1 MLGTDHV
8 DVGLSR
14 NPDEELGGR
23 QRVQAVAR
31 QVDDGQRLQTGCWH
45 QLH

>member
-8 DVGLSR
+8 DVGLSG

-31 QVDDGQRLQTGCWH
+31 QVDDGQRLETGRWH